1 MAHLTASKG
10 CDIPRGMKVSR
21 FLAQVRQAL
30 IVISLG
36 LPFTAHAATT
46 LVIPN
51 VYEVDEG
58 VAFTL
63 AHSGSSDFV
72 FNWSDPS
79 APFDSF
85 SSIADPTLILTVGET
100 YTFER
105 ITGAHPFVIMDA
117 SAATFM
123 SGTNGSYVRTTTN
136 GASIDSATLSPIAN
150 FTADPGPTD
159 DLIQWTPTQAGEFWY
174 TCWVT
179 GHRGMSGAIT
189 VVPEPS
195 ATGLVLGGAA
205 ALAFGRRRR
214 RPRARD

>member
-1 MAHLTASKG
+1 MAHLTALKG
-10 CDIPRGMKVSR
+10 CDKTHGMKAR
-21 FLAQVRQAL
+21 RYLAQVRQAL

-46 LVIPN
+46 LFIPN

-63 AHSGSSDFV
+63 ENNSSSDFL

-123 SGTNGSYVRTTTN
+123 SVTNGSYVRTTTN
-136 GASIDSATLSPIAN
+136 GDSIDSATLSPTAD

-159 DLIQWTPTQAGEFWY
+159 DLIQWTPTEAGEFWY
-174 TCWVT
+174 TCRVT
-179 GHRGMSGAIT
+179 GHGGMSGAIT

-195 ATGLVLGGAA
+195 ATSLVLGGAA